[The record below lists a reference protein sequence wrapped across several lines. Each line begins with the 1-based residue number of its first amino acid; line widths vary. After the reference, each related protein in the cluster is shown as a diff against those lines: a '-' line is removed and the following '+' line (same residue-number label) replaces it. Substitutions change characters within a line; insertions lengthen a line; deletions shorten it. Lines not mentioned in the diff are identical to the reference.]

1 MSSLGHKIP
10 QNSHSIQKSY
20 HDHFAVLELADKLG
34 LLAVPLLDVDQ
45 LVTLH
50 ANGGLNRGEGRNVL
64 TE

>member
-1 MSSLGHKIP
+1 MSHNVK
-10 QNSHSIQKSY
+10 KSY
-20 HDHFAVLELADKLG
+20 HDQFAVLELANKLG

-50 ANGGLNRGEGRNVL
+50 ANGGLNRGEDRNVL

>member
-1 MSSLGHKIP
+1 MIFFFQHK
-10 QNSHSIQKSY
+10 NLKSVQKSY
-20 HDHFAVLELADKLG
+20 HDHFAVLELADELG

-50 ANGGLNRGEGRNVL
+50 ADGGLNRGEDRNVL